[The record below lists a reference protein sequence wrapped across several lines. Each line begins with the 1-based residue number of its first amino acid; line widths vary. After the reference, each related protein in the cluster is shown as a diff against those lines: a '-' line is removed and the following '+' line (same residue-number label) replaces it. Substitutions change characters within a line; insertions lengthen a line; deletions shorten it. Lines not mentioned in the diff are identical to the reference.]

1 VGKYYKIKFLG
12 DFMYEGTLLNTAKN
26 DDVYDFMKSFEK
38 IKTKLS
44 SSNLVIDN
52 FESVLTGKD

>member
-1 VGKYYKIKFLG
+1 
-12 DFMYEGTLLNTAKN
+12 MYEGTLLNTAKN